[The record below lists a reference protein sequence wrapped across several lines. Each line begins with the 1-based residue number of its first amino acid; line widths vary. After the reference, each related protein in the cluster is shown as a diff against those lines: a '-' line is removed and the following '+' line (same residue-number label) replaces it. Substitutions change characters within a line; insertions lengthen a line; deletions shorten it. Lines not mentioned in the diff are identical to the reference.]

1 MGFCGFLYLF
11 CVLLSLFP
19 LVHSYSRSLTHP
31 ITRFPH
37 LHYFLMRALLL
48 FGTLASLLLWLA
60 AADAS
65 CDCYETSTHEYFTE
79 HLFHDFRTLPPAS
92 PVPALPSG
100 LPPTLTPTPANYNS
114 QPDIGVQQAGWIQS
128 DAWSNFWGTMNWG
141 KVSTSDFPVRMQNSF
156 ANVYVGRCR
165 RG

>member
-1 MGFCGFLYLF
+1 
-11 CVLLSLFP
+11 
-19 LVHSYSRSLTHP
+19 
-31 ITRFPH
+31 
-37 LHYFLMRALLL
+37 MRALPL
-48 FGTLASLLLWLA
+48 FGTLASLLLRLA

-128 DAWSNFWGTMNWG
+128 DAWSDFWGTMNWG